1 MTSLIGALVVAAAL
15 GIVNAPVAQAQPSY
29 TCPVEGAKTIEL
41 NDGSASATVY
51 VNENCSDGQAHY
63 SGVVRDIKCDDRPAY
78 LLVDYLPLDTPV
90 MGWIPRSVEFDA
102 PDGCNSEATFSFD
115 IDAPDPFVE
124 ACVVADT
131 WWSPAPTSET
141 DCTTL

>member
-1 MTSLIGALVVAAAL
+1 MTSLLGAFVVAVAL
-15 GIVNAPVAQAQPSY
+15 GIVNAPGAQAQPSY

-51 VNENCSDGQAHY
+51 VNENCSDEQSHY

-78 LLVDYLPLDTPV
+78 LLVDYLTNQPV
-90 MGWIPRSVEFDA
+90 LGLIPRSLEFDA
-102 PDGCNSEATFSFD
+102 QDGCNSEAAFAFT
-115 IDAPDPFVE
+115 IDSPDPFVE

-141 DCTTL
+141 DCKSL